1 MKLNYR
7 SVWISDVHL
16 GTRGCKAE
24 YLLDFLDHIDCQ
36 RLYLVGDIVDFWKLK
51 NGFYW
56 PALHNAI
63 VRKVMALATTGTE
76 VIYIPGNHDE
86 VFRGYIGTVFNGIA
100 LQERAVHETADGRRF
115 LVVHGDEF
123 DGVVC
128 TSRWLA
134 MLGSEAY
141 DFLIA
146 VNRWFNI
153 GRRILGFPYWSMS
166 AYIKHK
172 VKNAVNFIFDFERA
186 LLHAAEEQ
194 GLDGVIC
201 GHIHH
206 AAIHDNDRGIR
217 YCNTGDWVESCTALA
232 ETADGTIS
240 IIRWVED
247 SARLLE
253 DPLLE
258 TCPDHGRLAPAN

>member
-1 MKLNYR
+1 MTLNYR

-24 YLLDFLDHIDCQ
+24 YLLDFLNHVECE
-36 RLYLVGDIVDFWKLK
+36 RLYLVGDIIDFWKLK

-56 PALHNAI
+56 PKLHNEV
-63 VRKVMALATTGTE
+63 VRKVMAMAAGGTE

-86 VFRGYIGTVFNGIA
+86 VFRGYLDTVFNGIA
-100 LQERAVHETADGRRF
+100 IRDRAIHESADGRKF
-115 LVVHGDEF
+115 LVLHGDEF
-123 DGVVC
+123 DGIVC

-134 MLGSEAY
+134 VLGSGAY
-141 DFLIA
+141 DFLIE
-146 VNRWFNI
+146 VNRWFNH
-153 GRRILGFPYWSMS
+153 GRRLLGFPYWSMS

-172 VKNAVNFIFDFERA
+172 VKNAVNFIFDFERT
-186 LLHAAEEQ
+186 LLHAAAEQ
-194 GLDGVIC
+194 QLDGVIC

-206 AAIHDNDRGIR
+206 AAIHSGERGIQ
-217 YCNTGDWVESCTALA
+217 YCNSGDWVESCTALA
-232 ETADGTIS
+232 ENAAGDIS

-253 DPLLE
+253 DSICE
-258 TCPDHGRLAPAN
+258 TRPDHGRLAAAN

>member
-100 LQERAVHETADGRRF
+100 LQERAVHETADGRLPGSYHQGARSKAHPGSSNRKHGHVHHQVAGEF
-115 LVVHGDEF
+115 EVLVGCLACRGDHL
-123 DGVVC
+123 
-128 TSRWLA
+128 SR
-134 MLGSEAY
+134 
-141 DFLIA
+141 
-146 VNRWFNI
+146 
-153 GRRILGFPYWSMS
+153 
-166 AYIKHK
+166 
-172 VKNAVNFIFDFERA
+172 
-186 LLHAAEEQ
+186 
-194 GLDGVIC
+194 
-201 GHIHH
+201 
-206 AAIHDNDRGIR
+206 
-217 YCNTGDWVESCTALA
+217 
-232 ETADGTIS
+232 IS
-240 IIRWVED
+240 
-247 SARLLE
+247 
-253 DPLLE
+253 P
-258 TCPDHGRLAPAN
+258 

>member
-7 SVWISDVHL
+7 SVWISDVHP
-16 GTRGCKAE
+16 GARGCKDE
-24 YLLDFLDHIDCQ
+24 YLLDFLNRVDGN
-36 RLYLVGDIVDFWKLK
+36 RPYLVGDIVDFWKLK
-51 NGFYW
+51 SGFCW
-56 PALHNAI
+56 SHLHNQI
-63 VRKVMALATTGTE
+63 VRKVMAMMAMSTE

-86 VFRGYIGTVFNGIA
+86 LFRGYIGTVFNGIQ
-100 LQERAVHETADGRRF
+100 LQDRAIHTTPSGERF
-115 LVVHGDEF
+115 LVLHGAAF

-128 TSRWLA
+128 SSRWLA
-134 MLGSEAY
+134 VLGSEAN
-141 DFLIA
+141 DFLVA

-153 GRRILGFPYWSMS
+153 GRRLFGFPHWSTS

-172 VKNAVNFIFDFERA
+172 VKNAVNFIFDCERA

-194 GLDGVIC
+194 GLDGVIS

-206 AAIHDNDRGIR
+206 AAIHANERGIR
-217 YCNTGDWVESCTALA
+217 YCNTGDWVERCTALA
-232 ETADGTIS
+232 ESADGSLS

-253 DPLLE
+253 DPILE
-258 TCPDHGRLAPAN
+258 TCPDHGRLATAN